1 MVIGISGSESVGSPW
16 SFARMRCLPVMPQYH
31 HRLTKLGNV
40 INRPVM
46 ERECRSS
53 SDLRNCGCDECGLT
67 DGGGKRVEQHICD
80 GSRHAS
86 AHLTFRRIR
95 RYLLETQRTTD
106 HLANHAYL
114 FLLGQRLRPG

>member
-86 AHLTFRRIR
+86 AHLT
-95 RYLLETQRTTD
+95 
-106 HLANHAYL
+106 
-114 FLLGQRLRPG
+114 LRPSGDISSKRSGRPITSPITLTCSFWVRD